1 MTTRMVVVLAVVAAV
16 AIAPH
21 AAQAA
26 SPYRVTFDKHA
37 IDTGVWAGTTGG
49 DAAGQLTS
57 KLQSLEITGSI
68 WHITVDWI
76 VDAGDR
82 SFTARLHGT
91 LNTATGR
98 VVMNGRVVNGW
109 NDGARVH
116 ESGRMVDA
124 AAGRFLGTIRIA
136 PETAR

>member
-1 MTTRMVVVLAVVAAV
+1 MLTRTLLVLAVVTAV

-26 SPYRVTFDKHA
+26 SPYRVTFDKHSVG
-37 IDTGVWAGTTGG
+37 TGVWAGTTGG
-49 DAAGQLTS
+49 DADGQLTS
-57 KLQSLEITGSI
+57 KLQSLEVTGSI

-82 SFTARLHGT
+82 SFTARLKGT
-91 LNTATGR
+91 LNTETGR
-98 VVMNGRVVNGW
+98 VVMNGRVINGW

-116 ESGRMVDA
+116 ESGRMVDPET
-124 AAGRFLGTIRIA
+124 GRFQGTIRIA